1 MEVILLA
8 TVRNLGD
15 KDDIVNVKPG
25 YANNYLIPQLL
36 AVPATKSN
44 KKVVEENVRQ
54 ASHRQEKI
62 KAEAN
67 HLAQQL
73 QSLTLKVP
81 TLVGKEGKI
90 FGSVTAIQ
98 IANLFKENGFDVDRR
113 KISVPDEIKV
123 LGEYVAIIA
132 LHKEVKAEVKFEV
145 VERQGE

>member
-1 MEVILLA
+1 MEIILLA
-8 TVRNLGD
+8 SVRNLGD

-25 YANNYLIPQLL
+25 FANNYLIPQLL
-36 AVPATKSN
+36 AVQATKSN
-44 KKVVEENVRQ
+44 KKMVEENVRQ

-62 KAEAN
+62 KDEARQ
-67 HLAQQL
+67 LAAQL
-73 QSLTLKVP
+73 QSLTLKVS

-98 IANLFKENGFDVDRR
+98 IGNLFKENGFDIDRR
-113 KISVPDEIKV
+113 KITIPEEIKV
-123 LGEYVAIIA
+123 IGEYIATVA